1 MGQYS
6 ELENKVMLVTGA
18 VGGLGTAVVQRFYD
32 EGAIVICVDLR
43 AGRSAETFSNL
54 DQSRLTYI
62 DNIDVTNPE
71 DVESMCQQAINAHGQ
86 IDVLVNAAGGYRA
99 GDPVHTT
106 GLDTLEF
113 LLNLNT
119 KSMFLVSGAI
129 AKRMLDVGNSG
140 RIISIGAKGGLQGS
154 KNSAAYS
161 ASKSALFR
169 IMESMAL
176 ELKDA
181 DINVNAIYPST
192 IDTAAN
198 REQMPNADFSKWVTP
213 ESLAGVIAFLA
224 SDSAKDITG
233 AAIPVTG
240 RV

>member
-1 MGQYS
+1 MGQYP
-6 ELENKVMLVTGA
+6 ELANKIVLVTGA
-18 VGGLGTAVVQRFYD
+18 VGGLGTSVVRHFHS
-32 EGAIVICVDLR
+32 EGATVICADNR
-43 AGRSAETFSNL
+43 AGRSAETFSDL

-62 DNIDVTNPE
+62 DNIDVTNPD
-71 DVESMCQQAINAHGQ
+71 DVESLCQQAIETHSR

-99 GDPVHTT
+99 GQPVHETEV
-106 GLDTLEF
+106 DTFDF
-113 LLNLNT
+113 LINLNT
-119 KSMFLVSGAI
+119 KSVFLVSGAV
-129 AKRMLDVGNSG
+129 AKRMLDVGNGG
-140 RIISIGAKGGLQGS
+140 RIISIGATGGLKGG

-176 ELKDA
+176 ELKDSG
-181 DINVNAIYPST
+181 INVNAVYPSI
-192 IDTAAN
+192 IDTPAN
-198 REQMPNADFSKWVTP
+198 REQIPKADFSKWVTP
-213 ESLAGVIAFLA
+213 ESLAAVIAFLA

>member
-1 MGQYS
+1 MSQYP
-6 ELENKVMLVTGA
+6 ELANKIVLVTGA
-18 VGGLGTAVVQRFYD
+18 VGGLGTSVVRHFHS
-32 EGAIVICVDLR
+32 EGSTVICADNR
-43 AGRSAETFSNL
+43 AGRSAQTFSDL

-62 DNIDVTNPE
+62 DNIDVTNPD
-71 DVESMCQQAINAHGQ
+71 DVETLCQQAIDAHGR

-99 GDPVHTT
+99 GQPVHETDV
-106 GLDTLEF
+106 DTFNF
-113 LLNLNT
+113 LINLNT
-119 KSMFLVSGAI
+119 KSVFLVSGAV
-129 AKRMLDVGNSG
+129 AKQMLAVGNGG
-140 RIISIGAKGGLQGS
+140 RIISIGATGGLKGG

-176 ELKDA
+176 ELKESG
-181 DINVNAIYPST
+181 INVNAVYPSI

-198 REQMPNADFSKWVTP
+198 RQQMPKADFSKWVTP
-213 ESLAGVIAFLA
+213 DSLAGVIAFLA